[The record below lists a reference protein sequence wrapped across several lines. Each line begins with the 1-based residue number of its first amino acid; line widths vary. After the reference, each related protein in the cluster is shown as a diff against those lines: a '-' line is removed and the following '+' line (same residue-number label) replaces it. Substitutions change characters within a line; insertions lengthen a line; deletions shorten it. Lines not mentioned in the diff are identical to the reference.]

1 MEELKTIKQTV
12 EEVLKECPNAR
23 NSDKL
28 LTILVFRKL
37 GFKIW
42 IEDLNNSPSFESIRR
57 SRQKIQT
64 ENILL
69 QPTENVKELREIQKE
84 NYKEVFR

>member
-1 MEELKTIKQTV
+1 VEELKTIKQV
-12 EEVLKECPNAR
+12 VKEVLEECPNAR

-57 SRQKIQT
+57 NRQKLQS
-64 ENILL
+64 ENTLL
-69 QPTENVKELREIQKE
+69 QANENVKELREIQK
-84 NYKEVFR
+84 KEYREMFI